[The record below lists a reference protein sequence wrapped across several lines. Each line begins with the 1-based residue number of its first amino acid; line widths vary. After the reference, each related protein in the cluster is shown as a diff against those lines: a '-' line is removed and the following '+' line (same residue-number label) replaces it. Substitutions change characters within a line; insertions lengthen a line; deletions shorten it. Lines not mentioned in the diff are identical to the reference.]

1 MSQTK
6 QTQPAA
12 AVAAAPTEP
21 PARPVLDRTEAAKLL
36 AWQYGETMDERER
49 NYYMRRGGDGHV

>member
-12 AVAAAPTEP
+12 EVATPTEP

-49 NYYMRRGGDGHV
+49 NYYMRRIVT